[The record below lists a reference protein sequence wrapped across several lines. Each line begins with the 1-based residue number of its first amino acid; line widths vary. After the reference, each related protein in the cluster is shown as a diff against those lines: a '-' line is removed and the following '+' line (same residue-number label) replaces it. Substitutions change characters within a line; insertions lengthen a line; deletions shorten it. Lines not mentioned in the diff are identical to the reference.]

1 MTAGFSSMISI
12 AGIYRVQPKSE
23 LNDRTRHAEGV
34 MSQTAIVVQGIVK
47 PDGTLE
53 LDEKLNVPA
62 GRVQVVVQPLPDLSS
77 DPFWLNVEAIW
88 AGQAARGHVPRSV
101 EDVESERKA
110 VRQDMEEEIQEA
122 MRIQEEC
129 RRSRD
134 EANPAEDPI
143 E

>member
-1 MTAGFSSMISI
+1 
-12 AGIYRVQPKSE
+12 
-23 LNDRTRHAEGV
+23 
-34 MSQTAIVVQGIVK
+34 MSQTAVVVQGTVK
-47 PDGTLE
+47 ADGTLQ
-53 LDEKLNVPA
+53 LDEKLNVPT
-62 GRVQVVVQPLPDLSS
+62 GRVQVVVQPLPDVSS
-77 DPFWLNVEAIW
+77 DPFWRSMEAIW

-110 VRQDMEEEIQEA
+110 ARQEMEEEIQEA

-134 EANPAEDPI
+134 EANAAKDPI

>member
-1 MTAGFSSMISI
+1 MTGTAR
-12 AGIYRVQPKSE
+12 ARVQLKSE
-23 LNDRTRHAEGV
+23 RGDDAHHTEGS
-34 MSQTAIVVQGIVK
+34 MSQTAIIVQGVVK

-77 DPFWLNVEAIW
+77 DPFWQTMEAIW
-88 AGQAARGHVPRSV
+88 ARQAARGHVPRD
-101 EDVESERKA
+101 EENVESQRRA
-110 VRQDMEEEIQEA
+110 IRQEIEEEIQEA

-134 EANPAEDPI
+134 HAEPAQGPNS
-143 E
+143 

>member
-1 MTAGFSSMISI
+1 
-12 AGIYRVQPKSE
+12 
-23 LNDRTRHAEGV
+23 

-47 PDGTLE
+47 PDGTLQ

-62 GRVQVVVQPLPDLSS
+62 GRVQVVVQPLPDLST
-77 DPFWLNVEAIW
+77 DPFWQSMEAIS
-88 AGQAARGHVPRSV
+88 AHQAARGHISRNV

-110 VRQDMEEEIQEA
+110 IRQEMDEEIQEA

-129 RRSRD
+129 RRACDQAS
-134 EANPAEDPI
+134 PAKDPI

>member
-1 MTAGFSSMISI
+1 M
-12 AGIYRVQPKSE
+12 
-23 LNDRTRHAEGV
+23 
-34 MSQTAIVVQGIVK
+34 
-47 PDGTLE
+47 
-53 LDEKLNVPA
+53 PA

-77 DPFWLNVEAIW
+77 DPFWQSMEAIW
-88 AGQAARGHVPRSV
+88 AAQAARGHVPRIA

-110 VRQDMEEEIQEA
+110 VRQELEEEIQEA